1 MDTIKRKAVV
11 ADVLNTAGIIAVLLA
26 VYVVWRTLVG
36 QDNGIVTLFSSLF

>member
-1 MDTIKRKAVV
+1 MDTIKRKALI

-26 VYVVWRTLVG
+26 IYVAWRTLAG